1 MNMFQGAAGYI
12 HELGARQRAL
22 ALFSIGNW
30 RYASHIIEW
39 ASFLRPCSLSFKPGI
54 FNLINLAAVE
64 AGTGL
69 EDGTVRYARD
79 RYSSDLPA
87 LQ

>member
-1 MNMFQGAAGYI
+1 M
-12 HELGARQRAL
+12 HEMGARQRAL

-30 RYASHIIEW
+30 HYASHIIEW
-39 ASFLRPCSLSFKPGI
+39 ASFLRPSSSFNPRI
-54 FNLINLAAVE
+54 FNVINLAAVE
-64 AGTGL
+64 AGTGF
-69 EDGTVRYARD
+69 EDGTVRNSTVRYAGD